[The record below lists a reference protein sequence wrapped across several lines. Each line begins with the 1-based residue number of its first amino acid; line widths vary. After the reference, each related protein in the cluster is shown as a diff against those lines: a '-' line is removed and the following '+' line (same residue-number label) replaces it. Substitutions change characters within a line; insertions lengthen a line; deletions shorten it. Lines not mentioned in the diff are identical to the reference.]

1 MLLKGAPGLTA
12 MRLYRYVY
20 TVYVQLFHSELN
32 NMIGWVHWPGLGFP
46 ACLGRGE
53 RGALGHISH
62 SAIELA

>member
-12 MRLYRYVY
+12 MRLYLYVY

-46 ACLGRGE
+46 ACLGTSILMMVEGVTC
-53 RGALGHISH
+53 LV
-62 SAIELA
+62 LF